1 MNKLQILGTLILS
14 TLIGCTPQLKP
25 NPDIYS
31 YSYSYYVTPC
41 SSFSPTQLC
50 GVSPSGEACLQIK
63 DGPKVKKVI
72 YGSLLN
78 WLPGLQANETTIAT
92 SGRDSFKLP
101 KEQAAP
107 LLEALI
113 ADNKQRESDRRM
125 SGGDRGDGG
134 GSSSY

>member
-1 MNKLQILGTLILS
+1 MNKLQILGTLILATS
-14 TLIGCTPQLKP
+14 IGCTPQLKP

-31 YSYSYYVTPC
+31 YYVTPG
-41 SSFSPTQLC
+41 SGFSPTQLC
-50 GVSPSGEACLQIK
+50 GVSPSGEACLRIQ

-78 WLPGLQANETTIAT
+78 WLPSLQANETTIAT

-107 LLEALI
+107 LLEAII
-113 ADNKQRESDRRM
+113 ADSKQRESERRM
-125 SGGDRGDGG
+125 SGGDRGDGSDGG
-134 GSSSY
+134 GSSGY